1 MLISVLLIT
10 CDRSVPGPWYQTSCR
25 PLRWLSSG
33 TCNDLTREC
42 AGMPIPDD
50 DPHFLTVGVS
60 CISLKRDTP
69 AALLGPA
76 TPREYSNVL
85 TSFVDASL
93 VYGSDRNTLDALRDT
108 WRGTHEGDTPPLQ
121 FATSRIASNND
132 RGFCRSSDSA
142 HQPCFQA
149 ADKRAN
155 VNPGNRCKMLQ
166 SQTYFEI
173 LPKNVFKMDNFSDRR
188 AFI

>member
-1 MLISVLLIT
+1 
-10 CDRSVPGPWYQTSCR
+10 
-25 PLRWLSSG
+25 
-33 TCNDLTREC
+33 
-42 AGMPIPDD
+42 MPIPDD

-108 WRGTHEGDTPPLQ
+108 TNEEGLMKEIPHP
-121 FATSRIASNND
+121 
-132 RGFCRSSDSA
+132 SSSLLHGLLPTTTEGSA
-142 HQPCFQA
+142 
-149 ADKRAN
+149 
-155 VNPGNRCKMLQ
+155 VV
-166 SQTYFEI
+166 QTRHI
-173 LPKNVFKMDNFSDRR
+173 SHVFRQLIKEPT
-188 AFI
+188 